1 MHITEY
7 ISQLITADKG
17 SFLNYLQCVS
27 SVHAELFFHA
37 LYTYMYISIYAG
49 RWHQIKNE
57 LSSVGCYSVATRE
70 ETPTYGRVR
79 EYESTRVRSRLLS
92 DINTSR
98 RVLFVLHDSIAI
110 FIYYRKTFRM
120 FQPLV
125 VVERPQNKLIPV
137 ITDVV
142 PQPESLLLLLLLFF
156 IFFFS
161 SSSSV
166 SPEDKEKMQLFML
179 LRTRKAQTLVTWKK
193 VKQTWCCCLFV
204 FFPAGVCA
212 RQSGEMRCL
221 NGI

>member
-1 MHITEY
+1 MLNCFSMHCIRICIYLYMQGDDIKLKMNWVVLDVIQSPLERRHRH
-7 ISQLITADKG
+7 TA
-17 SFLNYLQCVS
+17 
-27 SVHAELFFHA
+27 
-37 LYTYMYISIYAG
+37 
-49 RWHQIKNE
+49 
-57 LSSVGCYSVATRE
+57 
-70 ETPTYGRVR
+70 

-110 FIYYRKTFRM
+110 FIYYRKTFQM

-204 FFPAGVCA
+204 FFLLACVHVNLEKWGV
-212 RQSGEMRCL
+212 
-221 NGI
+221 

>member
-1 MHITEY
+1 
-7 ISQLITADKG
+7 
-17 SFLNYLQCVS
+17 
-27 SVHAELFFHA
+27 
-37 LYTYMYISIYAG
+37 MYISIYAG

-79 EYESTRVRSRLLS
+79 QYESTRVRSRLLS

-142 PQPESLLLLLLLFF
+142 PQPESLLLLLLFF